1 MSLHDGVKPT
11 RLLVLI
17 DAHDLT
23 DLVPKLQTPA
33 TALLHASVAPRGA
46 AR

>member
-1 MSLHDGVKPT
+1 MSLHDGVKLT

-17 DAHDLT
+17 DARDMT
-23 DLVPKLQTPA
+23 DLVPKLQTLS
-33 TALLHASVAPRGA
+33 TAFLHANVAPGGA